1 MNIIVNKRVGG
12 LARTI
17 FTLLAASSQN
27 LRPSSSSST
36 SVAFQVASAFSDTR
50 IDNTRSVGQ
59 ISYRCNRHRCSITD
73 RNQNCSD
80 RRFCTRNN
88 HQISKQVQQKQH
100 RTKLNTM
107 SASTNNQNQGDAA
120 FAPMSQP
127 PKTYQHSMEM
137 KKPRL
142 PTLPTTS
149 RPTHSCTTRSRCLPI
164 TIEWQLTMRPL
175 WAIQK
180 CSRTR

>member
-1 MNIIVNKRVGG
+1 MLQFPAARATKSLSHQPTCNRCAALCILIRLIFEIITPSIPQRQPAVINCCMNIIVNKRVGG

-27 LRPSSSSST
+27 LRPSASSS
-36 SVAFQVASAFSDTR
+36 VASAFSDTR

-73 RNQNCSD
+73 RNQNCSY

-107 SASTNNQNQGDAA
+107 SASTNNENQGDAA
-120 FAPMSQP
+120 FAPMPQP
-127 PKTYQHSMEM
+127 PKHTNI
-137 KKPRL
+137 RW
-142 PTLPTTS
+142 
-149 RPTHSCTTRSRCLPI
+149 R
-164 TIEWQLTMRPL
+164 
-175 WAIQK
+175 
-180 CSRTR
+180 